1 VKRAKQRPLPSVY
14 RCNEFGL
21 VADKRYAKLIATG
34 KTVSWYEM
42 RELLLD
48 GARSRISRFGDANYF
63 TSIRAGIKKRLLED
77 MELNAI
83 ADARSGQLIIKV
95 KLEDL

>member
-1 VKRAKQRPLPSVY
+1 LKRAKKRPLPSA
-14 RCNEFGL
+14 RRQPGGTGFDAIL
-21 VADKRYAKLIATG
+21 RAKII
-34 KTVSWYEM
+34 
-42 RELLLD
+42 D
-48 GARSRISRFGDANYF
+48 GCRSRISGFGDANYF
-63 TSIRAGIKKRLLED
+63 AAIRAGIKKRLLKD